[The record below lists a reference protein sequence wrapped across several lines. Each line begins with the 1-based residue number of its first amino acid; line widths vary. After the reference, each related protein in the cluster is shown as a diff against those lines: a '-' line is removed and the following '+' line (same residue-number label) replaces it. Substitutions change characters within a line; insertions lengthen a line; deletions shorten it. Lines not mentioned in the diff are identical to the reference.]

1 MHITKKDLERLSSG
15 KLPARERNRIIRH
28 LLTQCEPCLK
38 LAREVGL
45 ESGEEQDY
53 SGVLRRLELS
63 YVVAEQEI
71 NEERIYARD
80 VWDTFLSKLDSGQ
93 RLRAIR
99 DNRSFQVWG
108 LFDLFLDEAKR
119 VVRDTPFEALDLIHA
134 SAYISELLPED
145 VYGEERIYDFRGTA
159 NAALGNIKRL
169 TGDFEGAAQAL
180 NTSGAFLDKGT
191 GDPYDRSN
199 LISILSSL
207 KTDLGM
213 LEEAADLLGDA
224 IALSRKV
231 NDPAL
236 EAKLRIQQSFCI
248 GYVDPERG
256 LHLSY
261 TALRLLKESRSTDR
275 HLELG
280 GLYLTAYWS
289 NELGHEDEARAT
301 LETYRYLF
309 DMFPDPVTQG
319 RLLMLDAL
327 ISRREGRLDY
337 SERLFRQLVD
347 LYGEHQMEFDLA
359 LASLEWAESLVL
371 LRRFDEAT
379 DVMTQ
384 VYPLISSWNI
394 HVDILRSWMIVKEA
408 VRGQAIEDASFREL
422 AMILR
427 RKWHHRKD

>member
-1 MHITKKDLERLSSG
+1 M
-15 KLPARERNRIIRH
+15 
-28 LLTQCEPCLK
+28 
-38 LAREVGL
+38 
-45 ESGEEQDY
+45 
-53 SGVLRRLELS
+53 
-63 YVVAEQEI
+63 AEQEI